1 MKDRDQ
7 FGMPEQPEAYPGRG
21 RVLRV
26 KEGFNPNS
34 SSLGSVIFSIPA
46 ALVAAPVLLAGVAA
60 LLAAR
65 LARKG
70 KEAGQAPPAK
80 PTAAPA
86 GKKDAE
92 ESRS

>member
-1 MKDRDQ
+1 MSDEVMSSLPR
-7 FGMPEQPEAYPGRG
+7 QPEPYAGRG

-46 ALVAAPVLLAGVAA
+46 ALVVAPVLLAGAAA

-65 LARKG
+65 MARKDAA
-70 KEAGQAPPAK
+70 E
-80 PTAAPA
+80 AAPA
-86 GKKDAE
+86 APSAAPSGHEEKK
-92 ESRS
+92 S